1 MIAEKIKAGDRLGFR
16 SLSALTIG
24 VGVKETNT
32 GKRDE
37 KNWEWNIFFRFGM
50 LSICIYISP
59 YSLYCEFSFN
69 MFKFHDQII
78 MIGCLKKII
87 LSLFWPLSCIIV
99 W

>member
-24 VGVKETNT
+24 VGVEETNT

-50 LSICIYISP
+50 FSMCIYISH
-59 YSLYCEFSFN
+59 YSLYCEFSFS
-69 MFKFHDQII
+69 MFKFHDQIT
-78 MIGCLKKII
+78 IGCLKKII
-87 LSLFWPLSCIIV
+87 LSLFWPLSCIIA

>member
-24 VGVKETNT
+24 VGVEETNT

-50 LSICIYISP
+50 FSMCIYISH
-59 YSLYCEFSFN
+59 YSLYCDLIMEFEHA
-69 MFKFHDQII
+69 KRKLTI
-78 MIGCLKKII
+78 
-87 LSLFWPLSCIIV
+87 
-99 W
+99 